1 MLGKLFNTSRQ
12 ETEEHWV
19 SISDVMAGLMVIFL
33 FIAISYMVN
42 ANNKTDRIRA
52 MRDNIEQLLDA
63 YTNLQADLSKE
74 LKAEFE
80 GTPTK
85 KRQFQIKWQGHLDMA
100 TLSIRFKKPFTQGDA
115 TVPNAFKNVLRD
127 FFPRYI
133 AILTKPEYKDGI
145 SEIRIE
151 GHTSSE
157 WIDQSTGSEAYLNN
171 MELSQNRARNVL
183 DYVLRI
189 AHSKVV
195 LNRAWLRK
203 NLTANGLSSSQLIL
217 NLNTVRSRPSNT
229 YDIVERETGIPSGR
243 IGQLYQRIRGLPKNK
258 RISRKDIVTNL
269 TLDFLEFEHNTVAME
284 RAVDLLMENRGESR
298 RVEFR
303 VVTKSEKLINEIQQL
318 IEAFDK

>member
-1 MLGKLFNTSRQ
+1 MLERLLNVQRQ

-19 SISDVMAGLMVIFL
+19 SISDVMTGLMVIFL

-42 ANNKTDRIRA
+42 AKKTTD
-52 MRDNIEQLLDA
+52 DIEKHLGA
-63 YTNLQADLSKE
+63 YTELQANLSKE
-74 LKAEFE
+74 LQAEFE
-80 GTPTK
+80 GTPA
-85 KRQFQIKWQGHLDMA
+85 KRQQFQIDWQGHLDMA
-100 TLSIRFKKPFTQGDA
+100 TLSIRFKRPFKQGKPA
-115 TVPNAFKNVLRD
+115 VPNDFKNDLRD

-133 AILTKPEYKDGI
+133 AILTKIEYKDDI
-145 SEIRIE
+145 AEIRIE

-157 WIDQSTGSEAYLNN
+157 WFDQITGNEAYIKN
-171 MELSQNRARNVL
+171 MELSQSRARNVL

-217 NLNTVRSRPSNT
+217 NLNVNRSRPSNT
-229 YDIVERETGIPSGR
+229 YGIVERETGIPSGK
-243 IGQLYQRIRGLPKNK
+243 ISQLYQRIRSFPRNK

-269 TLDFLEFEHNTVAME
+269 ILDFSEFEHNKAVLE
-284 RAVDLLMENRGESR
+284 RAVDLLMENEEESR

-303 VVTKSEKLINEIQQL
+303 VVTKSEQL
-318 IEAFDK
+318 IEKIQELTEVSGK